1 MLVSCGGVGGTRLYL
16 FFTSFLM
23 DPKEII
29 GLQLFSVFIGC
40 CELPSLYLEVTPLQV
55 VKHNVL
61 GPPSVFHG
69 SPSTGKRMG
78 SANQRLPPY
87 WQLDVWVAV
96 WRWSGKKFAIELSV
110 RAAGVMGWLSWTQF
124 PLHKVHCTSSF
135 LAHYG
140 DLSSCLLLEAAL
152 LLTLAASNRALILLK
167 RATNRNTSTDWD

>member
-1 MLVSCGGVGGTRLYL
+1 MVLGELQGVGGLGYIY

-69 SPSTGKRMG
+69 SPSTGKKMG

-87 WQLDVWVAV
+87 WQLDV
-96 WRWSGKKFAIELSV
+96 
-110 RAAGVMGWLSWTQF
+110 
-124 PLHKVHCTSSF
+124 
-135 LAHYG
+135 
-140 DLSSCLLLEAAL
+140 
-152 LLTLAASNRALILLK
+152 
-167 RATNRNTSTDWD
+167 